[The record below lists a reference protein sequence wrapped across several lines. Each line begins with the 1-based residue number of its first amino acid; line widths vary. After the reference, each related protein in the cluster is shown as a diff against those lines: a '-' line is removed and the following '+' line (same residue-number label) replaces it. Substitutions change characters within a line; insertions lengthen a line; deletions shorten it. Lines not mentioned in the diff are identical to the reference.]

1 MLLEV
6 KDLHVHYGRLAALR
20 GVSLSVA
27 EGEIACIVGP
37 NGAGKSTTLL
47 AISSVLSPTNGTITF
62 AGGPL
67 NGKRPEAVAALGI
80 SQVPEGRHIFTT
92 LTVEENLRVGAAIR
106 RDAPR
111 VQEDYERVL
120 DLFPVLA
127 ERRRQSAGKL
137 SGGEQQMLAI
147 GRALMTSPRFL
158 TIDEPSLGLAP
169 KIVDRVYEVL
179 TELRRSQGLTLLIVE
194 QSSER
199 ALKTAD
205 KIYVLRSGQIR
216 LEGMAKDL
224 QDGEAVH
231 SAYFGFAE
239 GHDHKVDF

>member
-80 SQVPEGRHIFTT
+80 SQVP
-92 LTVEENLRVGAAIR
+92 EENLRVGAAIR